1 MKSTERCMYKY
12 FAIVLIA
19 VLLLIR
25 IYFLNGSFKVN
36 YYYPRKIYNYNESVD
51 VGNNKYADCKTHE
64 GWNFQIMSSEIYE
77 LNDFCREYK
86 IDDSDILD
94 DKKILEVNIRLTN
107 TSNKINSIGIN
118 FFQVLGVDW
127 YQTLDFE
134 LTHRINELFYENCHE
149 ENMGISLY
157 PNDSYDIKLIY
168 DLNEWSFSKKK
179 YKNIDKEKMYFEIT
193 IMPENKLIYFR

>member
-1 MKSTERCMYKY
+1 MENAGRWMYKY

-19 VLLLIR
+19 VILLIR

-51 VGNNKYADCKTHE
+51 VGNNKYADRKTHE
-64 GWNFQIMSSEIYE
+64 GWN
-77 LNDFCREYK
+77 
-86 IDDSDILD
+86 SDVLD

-134 LTHRINELFYENCHE
+134 LTHRINELLYENCLE

-179 YKNIDKEKMYFEIT
+179 FKNIDKEKMYFEIT
-193 IMPENKLIYFR
+193 ILPENKLICFR